1 MGGPALLKTCVNYCG
16 AFLVRDVFISIDY
29 RPSDEMKVRSSA
41 DALGMRAG
49 LEFVERFTGLGYTAT
64 AGRSSR
70 GRESSSH
77 SRTRLDTQASGD
89 IGTEAMKPIA

>member
-64 AGRSSR
+64 AGRSSLADVR
-70 GRESSSH
+70 ARRIPAQGSMPKDLETSAR
-77 SRTRLDTQASGD
+77 RQ
-89 IGTEAMKPIA
+89 